1 MALSFT
7 AKGIVLSLL
16 VSSIL
21 VLAWVWTR
29 MVTIPIMALYISNL
43 VQPSQTKNS
52 LLSLWK
58 FSGSR
63 MSWIGTSNSS
73 NGTAF
78 AVNIIAQMTSRS
90 VVLVPK
96 VLRCKNKLDTL
107 ESLSIDD
114 GIASA

>member
-1 MALSFT
+1 
-7 AKGIVLSLL
+7 
-16 VSSIL
+16 
-21 VLAWVWTR
+21 
-29 MVTIPIMALYISNL
+29 
-43 VQPSQTKNS
+43 
-52 LLSLWK
+52 
-58 FSGSR
+58 